1 MFGFFDNDF
10 FTIFSKWLQLFNACC
25 QKITNENQQNRVITV
40 KYGLLD
46 GRTHGEGM
54 TTYYDV
60 PADLLIASLSEK
72 LKSYQKVSA
81 PEWASQV
88 KTGTHRERPPVQEDW
103 WHTRAASVLRKVA
116 IKGPIGTNRISQEFG
131 GSKDRGVKKNKAVAG
146 SRNVARKILQQLSD
160 SGLLVE
166 SLNTAGNVNK
176 GKIVSSKGQALLAEV
191 AHSVR
196 SEAEERYPG
205 LEKY

>member
-1 MFGFFDNDF
+1 
-10 FTIFSKWLQLFNACC
+10 
-25 QKITNENQQNRVITV
+25 
-40 KYGLLD
+40 
-46 GRTHGEGM
+46 M

-60 PADLLIASLSEK
+60 PADLLIPGLAERLR
-72 LKSYQKVSA
+72 SYDGVSA

-103 WHTRAASVLRKVA
+103 WYTRAASILRKVA

-131 GSKDRGVKKNKAVAG
+131 GPKDRGVKKNKAVAG

-166 SLNTAGNVNK
+166 SLNTAGNVNR
-176 GKIVSSKGQALLAEV
+176 GKILSSEGQALLDEV
-191 AHSVR
+191 SHSVR
-196 SEAEERYPG
+196 KIAEERYPG

>member
-1 MFGFFDNDF
+1 
-10 FTIFSKWLQLFNACC
+10 
-25 QKITNENQQNRVITV
+25 
-40 KYGLLD
+40 
-46 GRTHGEGM
+46 M

-60 PADLLIASLSEK
+60 PADLLIPGLAERLR
-72 LKSYQKVSA
+72 SYDRVSA

-103 WHTRAASVLRKVA
+103 WYTRAASILRKVA

-131 GSKDRGVKKNKAVAG
+131 GPKDRGVKKNKAVAG

-166 SLNTAGNVNK
+166 SLNSAGNVNR
-176 GKIVSSKGQALLAEV
+176 GKILSSEGQALLDEV
-191 AHSVR
+191 SHSVR
-196 SEAEERYPG
+196 KIAEERYPG

>member
-1 MFGFFDNDF
+1 
-10 FTIFSKWLQLFNACC
+10 
-25 QKITNENQQNRVITV
+25 
-40 KYGLLD
+40 
-46 GRTHGEGM
+46 M

-72 LKSYQKVSA
+72 LKSYDKVSA
-81 PEWASQV
+81 PEGASQV

-103 WHTRAASVLRKVA
+103 WHTRAASILRKVA

-166 SLNTAGNVNK
+166 SLNTAGNVNR
-176 GKIVSSKGQALLAEV
+176 GKIVSSEGQALLDEV

>member
-1 MFGFFDNDF
+1 
-10 FTIFSKWLQLFNACC
+10 
-25 QKITNENQQNRVITV
+25 
-40 KYGLLD
+40 
-46 GRTHGEGM
+46 M

-72 LKSYQKVSA
+72 LKSFDMISA

-176 GKIVSSKGQALLAEV
+176 GKVVSSKGQALLAEV

>member
-1 MFGFFDNDF
+1 
-10 FTIFSKWLQLFNACC
+10 
-25 QKITNENQQNRVITV
+25 
-40 KYGLLD
+40 
-46 GRTHGEGM
+46 M

-60 PADLLIASLSEK
+60 PADLLIASLAEK
-72 LKSYQKVSA
+72 LKSYHKVFA

-166 SLNTAGNVNK
+166 SLNTAGNVNR
-176 GKIVSSKGQALLAEV
+176 GKIVSSEGQALLAEV

-196 SEAEERYPG
+196 SEAEKRYPG